1 MIKEQGKKGIF
12 GLLTCLIALLL
23 LMVADVL
30 AAETRGLSFSYP
42 VANYSPDY
50 QVFGNKNKLVNNN
63 KHLGEDMRL
72 SVGTPIKAVADGKII
87 YYGPRDGYGA
97 VVAVIEHDLGKEHV
111 FNFAGSI
118 LQIEPKINDTVKI
131 NDTGCQW
138 ECNSVPKMGM
148 KSVPPR

>member
-1 MIKEQGKKGIF
+1 MIKEQGKKGIL
-12 GLLTCLIALLL
+12 GLLACLIALLL
-23 LMVADVL
+23 IVADVL

-42 VANYSPDY
+42 VSNYSPDY
-50 QVFGNKNKLVNNN
+50 QAFGNKNKFVNNN

-72 SVGTPIKAVADGKII
+72 SVGTAIKVIADGKII
-87 YYGPRDGYGA
+87 YYGPRDGYGEL
-97 VVAVIEHDLGKEHV
+97 VAVIEHDLGKEYA